1 MKGSESPI
9 IKFGL
14 IALVVLA
21 VVFAIM
27 KFTGAGGGDSDGI
40 GTMPEPKF
48 APVDPI
54 DPANVIGNNPNDP
67 KSAAGK

>member
-14 IALVVLA
+14 IAILVLL

-27 KFTGAGGGDSDGI
+27 KFTGAGGDDQSGLGEV
-40 GTMPEPKF
+40 PKPKF
-48 APVDPI
+48 DPVDPI
-54 DPANVIGNNPNDP
+54 DPKNVIGNNPNGP
-67 KSAAGK
+67 KAPGR